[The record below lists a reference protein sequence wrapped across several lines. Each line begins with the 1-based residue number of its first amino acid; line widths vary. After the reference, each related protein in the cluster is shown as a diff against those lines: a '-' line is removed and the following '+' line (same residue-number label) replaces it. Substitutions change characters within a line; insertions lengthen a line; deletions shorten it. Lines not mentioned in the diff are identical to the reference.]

1 MAFPLNL
8 DVIEQPN
15 KLFTSLSFHN
25 GCLTL
30 LGPNGSGKTQL
41 LRKIKNSIHKQLV
54 NNKKVRYLS
63 AGRMGLFEQYRS
75 DFDGHRGGL
84 PLYDNAEFG
93 QKSDAN
99 RRHQYETINGDFQ
112 TLSIR
117 ADIQIKVQ
125 ERLNKLFNR
134 SFLIDWDGAL
144 KVSFIRNDIKS
155 GAYSSA
161 REASGLIHLVAILA
175 AIYDDE
181 VGALLLD
188 EPEVSLHPQ
197 LQSFLMKEIEKYA
210 GDVEQNKKLIVLATH
225 STEFIKISSAMDLCN
240 IVFCYTPEK
249 PPIQLNPDMDVL
261 KSKKL
266 NEFLSRIGQEHK
278 LAFFSNR
285 PLLVEGISDSIICH
299 GIERKLD
306 LFIDAAGVQIVP
318 IMGKGE
324 FPVVYKLFKMIGK
337 EPIILTDADSFT
349 DSMDIPQLFSGIE
362 LANSLA
368 SQKSF
373 GDLHDLVK
381 KVYDDFCKFVD
392 AQKNNYQDL
401 LENTPYW
408 KNKKDDDDLTTIYR
422 RAFLTLIYSDTTHDF
437 LSNHPDIVTMK
448 ARLDSLF
455 DVLESV
461 GCFILRK
468 GTIESYYT
476 HTNKDV
482 SCGKPII
489 AVGEIEYLNNQENSF
504 VATQYSDIVRCLQYA
519 STVKEINET
528 EALTLLLSSVLAPVL
543 VSLKDDTTQSEINTI
558 IRNTIGTRGELFEII
573 LVETNKN
580 KITVHL
586 KSNILDKK
594 YFPFEI
600 DKSDNLIQTIN
611 SKLGLA
617 K

>member
-8 DVIEQPN
+8 DVIEQSGNP
-15 KLFTSLSFHN
+15 FTNITFYN

-41 LRKIKNSIHKQLV
+41 LRKIKYSIYPLV
-54 NNKKVRYLS
+54 NGKKVRYLS

-75 DFDGHRGGL
+75 DFNGHCGGS
-84 PLYDNAEFG
+84 PQYDSAEFG
-93 QKSDAN
+93 QKSDVIH
-99 RRHQYETINGDFQ
+99 RHQCETIKGDFH

-134 SFLIDWDGAL
+134 SFSLDWDGAL
-144 KVSFIRNDIKS
+144 KVTFRKNDVNSKE
-155 GAYSSA
+155 YSSA

-225 STEFIKISSAMDLCN
+225 STEFIKISSSMDLCN
-240 IVFCYTPEK
+240 IVFCYIPEK
-249 PPIQLNPDMDVL
+249 SPIQLNPDMDEL
-261 KSKKL
+261 RGKKL
-266 NEFLSRIGQEHK
+266 NEFLSRMGQEHK
-278 LAFFSNR
+278 LAFFSSR

-318 IMGKGE
+318 IIGKGE
-324 FPVVYKLFKMIGK
+324 FPVVYKMFKMIGK

-349 DSMDIPQLFSGIE
+349 DGMDIPLLFSGIE
-362 LANSLA
+362 SANTLA
-368 SQKSF
+368 SQNGF
-373 GDLHDLVK
+373 GNLHDLVK
-381 KVYDDFCKFVD
+381 NVYDAFCKLAD
-392 AQKNNYQDL
+392 AKKDECQNL
-401 LENTPYW
+401 LENTSYW
-408 KNKKDDDDLTTIYR
+408 KNKKSDDNDLTKIYR

-437 LSNHPDIVTMK
+437 LSKHPDILTMK
-448 ARLDSLF
+448 TRLNTIF
-455 DVLESV
+455 NVLESA

-468 GTIESYYT
+468 GTIESYYLNS
-476 HTNKDV
+476 NKDI
-482 SCGKPII
+482 SYGKPSS
-489 AVGEIEYLNNQENSF
+489 AVEEVEYLNSLENSF
-504 VATQYSDIVRCLQYA
+504 VTTQYSDIVRCLQYA
-519 STVKEINET
+519 STMKEINET
-528 EALTLLLSSVLAPVL
+528 EALSLLLSSVLAPVL
-543 VSLKDDTTQSEINTI
+543 TLLKDDTTQSEINTI
-558 IRNTIGTRGELFEII
+558 IRNTIGTRGELFEITP
-573 LVETNKN
+573 VEANKDRLIVN
-580 KITVHL
+580 L

-600 DKSDNLIQTIN
+600 DKSDNLIQTIKI
-611 SKLGLA
+611 KLGLT